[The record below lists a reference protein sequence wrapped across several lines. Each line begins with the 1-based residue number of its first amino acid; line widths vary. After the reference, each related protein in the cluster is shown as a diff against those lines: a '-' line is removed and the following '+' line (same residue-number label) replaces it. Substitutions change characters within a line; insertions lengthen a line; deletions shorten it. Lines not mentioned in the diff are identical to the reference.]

1 MSRFIFL
8 DIDGVLN
15 SADTI
20 SRDVGPF
27 ASAGEH
33 RLSMLDLG
41 MCVRFAGLL
50 YAAPDA
56 RVVLSSTWRLLHT
69 AQEMAALIVKKLTDG
84 GHSGAADAIKQ
95 AIVDGV
101 VVPRFIGRTGETALM
116 GTLRRTMGRGC
127 EIQAWLE
134 VFTPDPLAQH
144 VAILDDDSDMGLMS
158 VAHVATSWM
167 TGLLPEHC
175 TAVLEK
181 LSHPLSALPGFEGLS
196 ERTQLRAPGDC
207 CEGVA
212 P

>member
-41 MCVRFAGLL
+41 MCARFAGLL

-56 RVVLSSTWRLLHT
+56 RVVLSSTWRLMHT
-69 AQEMAALIVKKLTDG
+69 AQDMAALIIKKLTDG
-84 GHSGAADAIKQ
+84 GSSGAADAIKH
-95 AIVDGV
+95 AIVGGM

-116 GTLRRTMGRGC
+116 GTLRSTMGRGC

-134 VFTPDPLAQH
+134 AFTPDPLVQH
-144 VAILDDDSDMGLMS
+144 VAILDDDSDMGLMA

-175 TAVLEK
+175 TAALK
-181 LSHPLSALPGFEGLS
+181 MLSRPLSELPGFSGLS

-207 CEGVA
+207 CDVVK

>member
-20 SRDVGPF
+20 SDTGPWL
-27 ASAGEH
+27 GGEEH

-41 MCVRFAGLL
+41 MCARFAGLL

-56 RVVLSSTWRLLHT
+56 RVVLSSTWRLRFT
-69 AQEMAALIVKKLTDG
+69 AQDVAALIIKKLKQG
-84 GHSGAADAIKQ
+84 GLGDDANAVAF
-95 AIVDGV
+95 AIVDGN
-101 VVPRFIGRTGETALM
+101 VVPRFAGRTGETALV
-116 GTLRRTMGRGC
+116 GTLRSMMGRGC

-134 VFTPDPLAQH
+134 AYTPDPLVQH